1 MAPVKSKDAEAP
13 KKSAV
18 KAAPKKVEEMF
29 LQFQGG
35 QWDLAEV
42 KERVLASYVAEGHR
56 ASAIKKL
63 TIYPSISSPRRA
75 RPTMSSTTRPQ
86 EISTFSKKEIGKRAG
101 DRLCLFPALLL
112 LFGEIVILQ

>member
-13 KKSAV
+13 KRSAV

-63 TIYPSISSPRRA
+63 TIYLKP
-75 RPTMSSTTRPQ
+75 
-86 EISTFSKKEIGKRAG
+86 EEGKAYYVINDKATG
-101 DRLCLFPALLL
+101 D
-112 LFGEIVILQ
+112 IDLQ